1 MSGLFAVIAGIFGLI
16 GILASCIR
24 AYLGQ
29 DDRAFQNEV
38 CAVLWFLL
46 AAVLTR

>member
-1 MSGLFAVIAGIFGLI
+1 MSGLFAVIAGVFGCI
-16 GILASCIR
+16 GIIASCIR

-29 DDRAFQNEV
+29 GDRAFQNEA
-38 CAVLWFLL
+38 CAALWFIL